1 MDLNV
6 EEQLSA
12 VTRAVTYTERD
23 GRPASV
29 VTLSRSYLTSLEDL
43 WNAGTSAERIP
54 RWFMP
59 VSGDLRL
66 GGRYQLEGNAG
77 GTIVTCEPPSLVA
90 VTWEFAGDVSWV
102 EVSIAEEGA
111 GRARLTLSHTA
122 LLSPHWDEFG
132 SGAVGVGWEMGMLGL
147 ALYLAQP
154 DEPKLDEE
162 EFAGSSE
169 GRALMVGSSDGWAR
183 ASIEAGGDADAAR
196 AAAARTA
203 TFYTGEG

>member
-6 EEQLSA
+6 EEHLTA
-12 VTRAVTYTERD
+12 VTRAVTYTARD
-23 GRPASV
+23 DRPASV
-29 VTLSRSYLTSLEDL
+29 VTLSRSFTASAEDL
-43 WNAGTSAERIP
+43 WDAVTNAERIP

-77 GTIVTCEPPSLVA
+77 GTVVTCEPPSLVA

-132 SGAVGVGWEMGMLGL
+132 SGAVCVGWEMGLLGL
-147 ALYLAQP
+147 ALHLAQP
-154 DEPKLDEE
+154 DAPKLDEE

-169 GRALMVGSSDGWAR
+169 GRALIVGSSEGWAQ
-183 ASIEAGGDADAAR
+183 ASIEAGENPEAAR

-203 TFYTGEG
+203 AFYTGEG